1 MYMNIFVL
9 YFYIMQD
16 NLFDNTEIA
25 FKDKS
30 VFALYRGYIIFKI
43 ISFPRIVSF
52 AKFILSFKLIYPL
65 TKLLLK
71 NTMLK
76 QFCGGQN
83 EDDCKNLIQD
93 LNSRNVYSI
102 LDYSVEGL
110 ENELSFEETVSRTLN
125 LIELN
130 TSNNFPFI
138 VFKPTGIG
146 RFDLYK
152 KKSSK
157 AKLSD
162 LEKTEW
168 SKVLSRYDIICDN
181 LPVIISSL
189 FSNENKILIC
199 RLKTITKK
207 VL

>member
-102 LDYSVEGL
+102 
-110 ENELSFEETVSRTLN
+110 
-125 LIELN
+125 
-130 TSNNFPFI
+130 FI
-138 VFKPTGIG
+138 YIVYI
-146 RFDLYK
+146 R
-152 KKSSK
+152 
-157 AKLSD
+157 
-162 LEKTEW
+162 
-168 SKVLSRYDIICDN
+168 
-181 LPVIISSL
+181 
-189 FSNENKILIC
+189 
-199 RLKTITKK
+199 
-207 VL
+207 

>member
-1 MYMNIFVL
+1 MNIFVL

-152 KKSSK
+152 KK
-157 AKLSD
+157 
-162 LEKTEW
+162 
-168 SKVLSRYDIICDN
+168 
-181 LPVIISSL
+181 
-189 FSNENKILIC
+189 
-199 RLKTITKK
+199 
-207 VL
+207 